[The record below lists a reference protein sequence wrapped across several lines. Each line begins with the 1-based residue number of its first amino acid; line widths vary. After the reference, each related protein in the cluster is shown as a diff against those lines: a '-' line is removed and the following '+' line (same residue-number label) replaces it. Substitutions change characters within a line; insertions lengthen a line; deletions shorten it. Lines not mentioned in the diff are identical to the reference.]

1 MNIEQLEY
9 VKEVFETNSMSLA
22 AQNLHV
28 SQSAISQ
35 SISLLEKEIGI
46 PLFKRSRNGTVPT
59 EDGRTIIKK
68 VLEILMKVDEIKEEV
83 QSITSVYK
91 GELVIATIPSLSM
104 TFLPKALA
112 SFKKDFPQI
121 KVMVIELESR
131 VVIDRIV
138 HDKAHLGLISL
149 NPYTS
154 DGLPDE
160 PIAFHSFQYK
170 GELQVIV
177 PRDSVLAL
185 NKELMLKD
193 LANHAFI
200 MSASSFWDGVTE
212 DIDQVCGGINVIFTT
227 TNPEVIKR
235 SVAEGLGISLMS
247 SLMLRDDPYV
257 ESGRIAAVPLAG
269 YRLDASGTF
278 GGIYSKKGSQQ
289 RLARKFLDY
298 IEV

>member
-46 PLFKRSRNGTVPT
+46 PLFKRSRSGTVPT
-59 EDGRTIIKK
+59 EDGITIIRK
-68 VLEILMKVDEIKEEV
+68 VLEILMKVDEIKDEV
-83 QSITSVYK
+83 QAITSVYK
-91 GELVIATIPSLSM
+91 GELIIATIPSLSM

-112 SFKKDFPQI
+112 RFKKDYPQI
-121 KVMVIELESR
+121 KVMVVELESR
-131 VVIDRIV
+131 IVIDRIV

-149 NPYTS
+149 SQYTS
-154 DGLPDE
+154 NGLPE

-170 GELQVIV
+170 GELQAIV

-212 DIDQVCGGINVIFTT
+212 DIKQVCGGINVIFTT

-257 ESGRIAAVPLAG
+257 ESGRIVAVPLAG

>member
-9 VKEVFETNSMSLA
+9 VKEVVETSSMSLA

-46 PLFKRSRNGTVPT
+46 PLFKRSRHGTVPT
-59 EDGRTIIKK
+59 EDGKNVIGKM
-68 VLEILMKVDEIKEEV
+68 LEILKKVDEIKDEV

-112 SFKKDFPQI
+112 RFKKDFPQI
-121 KVMVIELESR
+121 KVMIIELESR
-131 VVIDRIV
+131 IVIDKV
-138 HDKAHLGLISL
+138 AHDKAHLGLVAL
-149 NPYTS
+149 NHYTN
-154 DGLPDE
+154 DGLLE
-160 PIAFHSFQYK
+160 SIAFHSFQYK

-177 PRDSVLAL
+177 PRDSALAL
-185 NKELMLKD
+185 HKELMLKD
-193 LANHAFI
+193 LADNAFI
-200 MSASSFWDGVTE
+200 MSASGFWDGVTE
-212 DIDQVCGGINVIFTT
+212 DIRQACGDVNVIFTT

-257 ESGRIAAVPLAG
+257 ESGRIVSIPLAG
-269 YRLDASGTF
+269 YRMDASGTF
-278 GGIYSKKGSQQ
+278 GGIYSKKSSQH
-289 RLARKFLDY
+289 RLARKFLEY

>member
-1 MNIEQLEY
+1 MNIEQLEV

-59 EDGRTIIKK
+59 EDGTTIIKII
-68 VLEILMKVDEIKEEV
+68 LEILMKVDEIKDEV
-83 QSITSVYK
+83 QSITSVYR
-91 GELVIATIPSLSM
+91 GELIIATIASLSM

-112 SFKKDFPQI
+112 RFRKDYPQI
-121 KVMVIELESR
+121 QVKVIEMESR
-131 VVIDRIV
+131 IVIDKII

-149 NPYTS
+149 NHYTS
-154 DGLPDE
+154 DGLPE

-177 PRDSVLAL
+177 PNDSLLAL

-193 LANHAFI
+193 LADNAFI
-200 MSASSFWDGVTE
+200 LSASSFWDGVTE
-212 DIDQVCGGINVIFTT
+212 DIKQACGAINVIFTT

-257 ESGRIAAVPLAG
+257 ESGRIIAIPLVG
-269 YRLDASGTF
+269 YSLDASGTF
-278 GGIYSKKGSQQ
+278 GGIYSKKGSQH
-289 RLARKFLDY
+289 RLVRKFLEY